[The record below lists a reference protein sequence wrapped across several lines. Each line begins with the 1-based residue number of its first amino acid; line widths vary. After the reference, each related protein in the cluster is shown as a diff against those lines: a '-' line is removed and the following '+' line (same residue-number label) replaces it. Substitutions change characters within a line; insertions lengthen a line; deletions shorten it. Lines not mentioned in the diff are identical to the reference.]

1 MWVYWKQNLQGYLCH
16 NQLLEADFLIWLM
29 GNIQN
34 ISLAHALIFSNHTN
48 YYKRE
53 KSQTYLTWV

>member
-1 MWVYWKQNLQGYLCH
+1 MWVYWNQNLQGYLCH

-34 ISLAHALIFSNHTN
+34 IFLVHTLIFSNHTS

-53 KSQTYLTWV
+53 KSQTYLTWI